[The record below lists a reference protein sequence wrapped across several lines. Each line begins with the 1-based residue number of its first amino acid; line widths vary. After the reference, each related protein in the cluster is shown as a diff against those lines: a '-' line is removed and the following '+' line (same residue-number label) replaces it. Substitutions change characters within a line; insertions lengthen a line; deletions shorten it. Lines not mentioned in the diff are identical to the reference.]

1 MMEMTVKTAERGS
14 AAAQGGGGAGGAGN
28 SFPRRRQAWGAP
40 PLSLPPS
47 WLLGSP
53 PPWRWDP
60 WGRQKRGFWW
70 LKFVGGGVLHELGF
84 LPLYIFSDFR
94 HPLLGFHQN
103 GPTGRVRTPIG
114 LISGLKSSYGKL

>member
-1 MMEMTVKTAERGS
+1 MEMAVKTAER
-14 AAAQGGGGAGGAGN
+14 AARGAG
-28 SFPRRRQAWGAP
+28 RRRHRRWRRGLLLRRRFHGGAP
-40 PLSLPPS
+40 PLSPLPS

>member
-1 MMEMTVKTAERGS
+1 MEMGSMGEAKT
-14 AAAQGGGGAGGAGN
+14 
-28 SFPRRRQAWGAP
+28 
-40 PLSLPPS
+40 
-47 WLLGSP
+47 WLLVAGIRGWRSP
-53 PPWRWDP
+53 PR
-60 WGRQKRGFWW
+60 
-70 LKFVGGGVLHELGF
+70 VSF

>member
-1 MMEMTVKTAERGS
+1 MEMAVKTAERGS

-94 HPLLGFHQN
+94 HPF
-103 GPTGRVRTPIG
+103 
-114 LISGLKSSYGKL
+114 

>member
-1 MMEMTVKTAERGS
+1 MEMAVKTAERGS
-14 AAAQGGGGAGGAGN
+14 AAAQGGGSVGSAGN

-60 WGRQKRGFWW
+60 WGRQKRGFGCW
-70 LKFVGGGVLHELGF
+70 KFVVGGVLHELGF
-84 LPLYIFSDFR
+84 LPLSSRISVT
-94 HPLLGFHQN
+94 PS
-103 GPTGRVRTPIG
+103 RVAVNRAFIRP
-114 LISGLKSSYGKL
+114 SGH

>member
-1 MMEMTVKTAERGS
+1 MEMAVKTAERGS

-28 SFPRRRQAWGAP
+28 SFPRRRQAGGAP

-53 PPWRWDP
+53 DP

-94 HPLLGFHQN
+94 HPF
-103 GPTGRVRTPIG
+103 
-114 LISGLKSSYGKL
+114 